1 MNYLIK
7 PLLFLV
13 LVFIL
18 GCEQKEYVKD
28 FKVEGIAV
36 GESLLRYF
44 TKEDILKNTKYTR
57 ITGEP
62 IDPNEKYLDAQFSNY
77 AFETYQG
84 LQVYYE
90 KGDDDFKI
98 HGIGGGIFYE
108 RDAQKCLNK
117 FNEVSLILKEQYTTP
132 KISEDVDRKDEREGY
147 GTTKYNALFLDF
159 ENGESIEITC
169 SDYDNDLLN
178 VADVFQLNIYSKTLN
193 KHFGIIN

>member
-1 MNYLIK
+1 MNYFIK

-13 LVFIL
+13 LFFIL

-36 GESLLRYF
+36 GESLLKYF
-44 TKEDILKNTKYTR
+44 TKEDILKNTKYTTL
-57 ITGEP
+57 TGQP
-62 IDPNEKYLDAQFSNY
+62 IDSNEKYLDAQFSNY

-147 GTTKYNALFLDF
+147 GTTKYNALFLNF

-169 SDYDNDLLN
+169 TDYDNELLN
-178 VADVFQLNIYSKTLN
+178 VSDVFQLNIYSKTLN
-193 KHFGIIN
+193 KHFGVIN

>member
-1 MNYLIK
+1 MNYFIK
-7 PLLFLV
+7 TLLFFMLF
-13 LVFIL
+13 FIL

-36 GESLLRYF
+36 GESLLKYF
-44 TKEDILKNTKYTR
+44 TKEDILKNTKYT
-57 ITGEP
+57 TLSGEP

-90 KGDDDFKI
+90 KGDDDFII

-108 RDAQKCLNK
+108 RDAQRCLNK

-132 KISEDVDRKDEREGY
+132 KITEEVDLKDEREEY
-147 GTTKYNALFLDF
+147 GTTKYNSLYLDF
-159 ENGESIEITC
+159 ENGESIELTC
-169 SDYDNDLLN
+169 SDFDNDVLN

-193 KHFGIIN
+193 KHWGIIN

>member
-1 MNYLIK
+1 MNYFIK

-13 LVFIL
+13 LFFIL

-36 GESLLRYF
+36 GESLLKYF
-44 TKEDILKNTKYTR
+44 TKEDILKNTKYTTV
-57 ITGEP
+57 TGEP

-169 SDYDNDLLN
+169 TDYDNELLN
-178 VADVFQLNIYSKTLN
+178 VSDVFQLNIYSKTLN
-193 KHFGIIN
+193 KHFGVIN

>member
-1 MNYLIK
+1 MNYFIK
-7 PLLFLV
+7 PILFLL
-13 LVFIL
+13 LVFIF

-36 GESLLRYF
+36 GESLLKYF
-44 TKEDILKNTKYTR
+44 TKEDILKNTKYTTV
-57 ITGEP
+57 TGEP

-169 SDYDNDLLN
+169 TDYDNELLN
-178 VADVFQLNIYSKTLN
+178 VSDVFQLNIYSKTLN
-193 KHFGIIN
+193 KHFGVIN

>member
-1 MNYLIK
+1 MNYFIK
-7 PLLFLV
+7 PILFLL
-13 LVFIL
+13 LVFIF

-44 TKEDILKNTKYTR
+44 TKEDILKNTKYTTV
-57 ITGEP
+57 TGEP

-169 SDYDNDLLN
+169 TDYDNELLN
-178 VADVFQLNIYSKTLN
+178 VSDVFQLNIYSKTLN
-193 KHFGIIN
+193 KHFGVIN

>member
-132 KISEDVDRKDEREGY
+132 KITEEVDRKDEREGY

-193 KHFGIIN
+193 KHWGIIN

>member
-1 MNYLIK
+1 MNYFIK
-7 PLLFLV
+7 PILFLL
-13 LVFIL
+13 LVFIF

-36 GESLLRYF
+36 GESLLKYF
-44 TKEDILKNTKYTR
+44 TKEDILKNTKYTTV
-57 ITGEP
+57 TGEP

-90 KGDDDFKI
+90 KGDDNFKI

-169 SDYDNDLLN
+169 TDYDNELLN
-178 VADVFQLNIYSKTLN
+178 VSDVFQLNIYSKTLN
-193 KHFGIIN
+193 KHFGVIN